1 MTVFLNPYQKY
12 IDELISEYGPLPI
25 RQLVSLVNSKFRT
38 NFTDLDRY
46 VMQMIKY
53 YDYQRAGMDDEGL
66 VYARGMQPDYD
77 VIRSVEVMLAFGSQL
92 LIHRKGREYVSV
104 RFYVNHNNH
113 TREVSVIP
121 VRQGEEKFLSAYA
134 DDKFA
139 DSKSSITMFL
149 LEDKAQMKSITAQC
163 NHRFAVIGKGGVSF
177 YKGK

>member
-1 MTVFLNPYQKY
+1 MFLNPYQKY

-46 VMQMIKY
+46 VMQMESFY
-53 YDYQRAGMDDEGL
+53 YYTRSGEGEEAL
-66 VYARGMQPDYD
+66 VYSEGMQPDYD
-77 VIRSVEVMLAFGSQL
+77 IIRSVDVMLAFGSQL
-92 LIHRKGREYVSV
+92 LLHRKGREYVSV